1 MAGRCPVCGGVTAT
15 GSLCS
20 VLDSDEFDIT
30 GDGSAATPHAL
41 TIREDIDAD
50 NLLACGVDGVSAI
63 LPTLIN
69 DPPSCR
75 AFHAANQSIANNTL
89 TTVALNL
96 EQYDTDTLHD
106 LVTNNSRLTFTTAGK
121 YIVTF
126 NGVWNK
132 TTAASGD
139 RMAQIRKNGTDI
151 LAFESKRM
159 GGADLFIGH
168 SLVVQD
174 AFAATDYV
182 EARVQQVSGAALL
195 LYQDNYSPF
204 LAATRVG
211 PV

>member
-1 MAGRCPVCGGVTAT
+1 MAGRCPICGNVAAT

-30 GDGSAATPHAL
+30 GAGSAASPYQLTP
-41 TIREDIDAD
+41 IEDGDAD
-50 NLLACGVDGVSAI
+50 NLLACGVDGISAI
-63 LPTLIN
+63 LPTSLT

-75 AFHAANQSIANNTL
+75 AFHSANQSITNNTL

-96 EQYDTDTLHD
+96 EQYDTDTMHD
-106 LVTNNSRLTFTTAGK
+106 LAVSNSRVTFTTAGK

-132 TTAASGD
+132 HITGD
-139 RMAQIRKNGTDI
+139 RMAQVRKNGTDI
-151 LAFESKRM
+151 LGFESKRT
-159 GGADLFIGH
+159 GGSDLLVGH

-174 AFAATDYV
+174 SFAATDYV
-182 EARVQQVSGAALL
+182 EARVQQTSGAALL
-195 LYQDNYSPF
+195 LLQESYSPF